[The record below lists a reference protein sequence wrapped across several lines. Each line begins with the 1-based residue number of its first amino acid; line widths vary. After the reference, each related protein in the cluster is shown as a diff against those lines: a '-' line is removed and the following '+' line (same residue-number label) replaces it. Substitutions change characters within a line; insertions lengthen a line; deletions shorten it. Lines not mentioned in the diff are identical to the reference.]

1 MTARRTPLVSVDA
14 ELELIDVLALK
25 ACEPHRTTELSTLR
39 QTEDP
44 LARVKAYLA
53 SRSGLK
59 RAYALQ
65 QAVVELTRESLAAR
79 ERVTSRTA
87 SAVTRTGAGFGAA
100 TPTPPNLIDLAGRGV
115 SPGHA
120 LRYFRRCYR
129 RGDDRGDARL
139 VTYALTGLAR
149 VHLTLGQ
156 RRRALLVLEG
166 ALARTGDGSDP
177 LTVDV
182 LRNLAEAYLA
192 NANHRAARSSIRR
205 AFEIALTLESR
216 PLVVRTLRSF
226 AELIRDGAYGDPHRP
241 RALVYFMRA
250 AKLAIESSHE
260 VELGMIARGFSIFAE
275 QSGDPVAEFLAQPLK
290 EAVDGLYRRLCPEAG
305 YEKRATSKS
314 ERAERRKPL
323 RDVERV
329 SRPRASGA
337 ADASATP
344 KTLGPDTKRSTPL
357 DTSPSPRA
365 TRDRVA

>member
-1 MTARRTPLVSVDA
+1 MTATGTPLVDVDA

-39 QTEDP
+39 QMEDP
-44 LARVKAYLA
+44 LTRVRAYLT

-87 SAVTRTGAGFGAA
+87 SAVTRSGAGFGAA
-100 TPTPPNLIDLAGRGV
+100 SATPPNLIDLAGRGV

-120 LRYFRRCYR
+120 LGYFRRCLR
-129 RGDDRGDARL
+129 SGEGRDERL
-139 VTYALTGLAR
+139 VTYALTGIGR

-156 RRRALLVLEG
+156 RKRALLVLEG
-166 ALARTGDGSDP
+166 ALARSAQGHDP
-177 LTVDV
+177 LLVDV

-192 NANHRAARSSIRR
+192 NANLRRARSCIRR
-205 AFEIALTLESR
+205 AFEIALKLESR
-216 PLVVRTLRSF
+216 PLVIRTLRTF
-226 AELIRDGAYGDPHRP
+226 AELIRDGAYGEAHRP

-260 VELGMIARGFSIFAE
+260 VELGMIARGFSTFAE
-275 QSGDPVAEFLAQPLK
+275 QTGDPVAEFLAQPLK
-290 EAVDGLYRRLCPEAG
+290 EAVDGLYRGLRPEAG
-305 YEKRATSKS
+305 YEGRSTSKS
-314 ERAERRKPL
+314 ERAEKRKPL
-323 RDVERV
+323 RDVDKVNRL
-329 SRPRASGA
+329 RASEA

-357 DTSPSPRA
+357 DTSPSRRA

>member
-1 MTARRTPLVSVDA
+1 MTARATPLVNVDA

-44 LARVKAYLA
+44 LARVKAYLT

-100 TPTPPNLIDLAGRGV
+100 SPTPPNLIDLAGRGV

-120 LRYFRRCYR
+120 LGYFRHCLR
-129 RGDDRGDARL
+129 RGESRGDERL
-139 VTYALTGLAR
+139 VTYALTGLGR

-166 ALARTGDGSDP
+166 ALARCDRAHDP
-177 LTVDV
+177 LLVDV

-192 NANHRAARSSIRR
+192 NANFRRARSSIRR
-205 AFEIALTLESR
+205 AFEIALKLESR
-216 PLVVRTLRSF
+216 PLVVRTLRTF
-226 AELIRDGAYGDPHRP
+226 AELIRDGAYGEIHRP

-260 VELGMIARGFSIFAE
+260 VELGMIARGFSTFAE
-275 QSGDPVAEFLAQPLK
+275 QTGDPVAEFLAQPLK
-290 EAVDGLYRRLCPEAG
+290 EAVDGLYRGLRPEAG
-305 YEKRATSKS
+305 YEGRSTSKS
-314 ERAERRKPL
+314 QRADRRKPL
-323 RDVERV
+323 SDVEKF
-329 SRPRASGA
+329 SRPQASEA

-344 KTLGPDTKRSTPL
+344 KTLAPDTKRSTPL
-357 DTSPSPRA
+357 DTSPSRRA